1 MRDYLGMATAAAQ
14 RTGYRWGRAV
24 MARPIKFRQ
33 DYCGQ
38 VEKLYRLGASEA
50 QLAGFFGVSERTIN
64 TWKGTCMTSYRRAV
78 D

>member
-1 MRDYLGMATAAAQ
+1 M
-14 RTGYRWGRAV
+14 
-24 MARPIKFRQ
+24 MARPIRFTQ
-33 DYCGQ
+33 DYCEQ
-38 VEKLYRLGASEA
+38 VEKLYRLGATEA